1 MIKYSKYVFLLISL
15 FLLSCADD
23 EPEWNAADVCPETG
37 MNAYGIPNRGTFVD
51 ERDGREYK
59 YTTIGKQVWMAE
71 NLKYEL
77 PNPYSTCYGK
87 EFCVPRGFGLN
98 DTVQVCK
105 TDTTRLAKIAE
116 RLHSTCETN
125 ECIADE
131 FCEKYG
137 RFYTLIKDAKD
148 RGFLDRDIVASVCPK
163 GWHVPTKVEWEI
175 LAESVD
181 GVVNRLLKEEAIL
194 AMDSIAIE
202 YQKKD
207 GGPIDACGFSALYT
221 GYYDY
226 SGGLSDVFRATY
238 FTTSTMLNT
247 GAAYSVIF
255 GESISIQSIGTKI
268 SIRCIKD

>member
-1 MIKYSKYVFLLISL
+1 MLIGNYQHNIDIKGRVIMPAKFREELG
-15 FLLSCADD
+15 
-23 EPEWNAADVCPETG
+23 ETFYATKG
-37 MNAYGIPNRGTFVD
+37 
-51 ERDGREYK
+51 
-59 YTTIGKQVWMAE
+59 
-71 NLKYEL
+71 
-77 PNPYSTCYGK
+77 
-87 EFCVPRGFGLN
+87 
-98 DTVQVCK
+98 
-105 TDTTRLAKIAE
+105 
-116 RLHSTCETN
+116 TN

-148 RGFLDRDIVASVCPK
+148 RGFLDRDIVDSVCPK

-207 GGPIDACGFSALYT
+207 GGPIDACGFSALYA

-226 SGGLSDVFRATY
+226 SGGLSSVFRATY

-247 GAAYSVIF
+247 GAAYVVVIDDII
-255 GESISIQSIGTKI
+255 GIQSIGTKK